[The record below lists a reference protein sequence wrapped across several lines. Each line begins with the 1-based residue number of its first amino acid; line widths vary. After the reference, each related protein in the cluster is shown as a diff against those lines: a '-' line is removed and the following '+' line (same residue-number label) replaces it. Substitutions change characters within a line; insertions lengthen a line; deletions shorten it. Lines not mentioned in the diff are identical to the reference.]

1 MKKLTV
7 FNYNSDVVRTQVDD
21 KGEPLFCLADVCKI
35 LEISD
40 PSNTVRQLREEFS
53 EGAVFNT
60 DPLKTIRIETSG
72 GAQSLIFITEPQ
84 LYFVMMRSRSNAA
97 RPFRQWVVNEV
108 LPSIRKTGK
117 YEVKKEED
125 TIEFLKKAFEDT
137 VAQIMVLN
145 KTFTVSQ
152 KPTQLSLS
160 VPGASLTLYF
170 GMPNK
175 KFYTKVT
182 PEVQSAIVELHRAGL
197 TQHGIAKELGISQAS
212 VSRFLKFFN

>member
-1 MKKLTV
+1 MTKLTV
-7 FNYNSDVVRTQVDD
+7 FNYNSDVVRTQLND
-21 KGEPLFCLADVCKI
+21 KGEPLFCLSDICKI

-40 PSNTVRQLREEFS
+40 PSNTSRQVKEEF
-53 EGAVFNT
+53 ETPVLNT
-60 DPLKTIRIETSG
+60 GVIQRETG
-72 GAQSLIFITEPQ
+72 PVEATFLTEPQ

-108 LPSIRKTGK
+108 LPSIRKIGK

-125 TIEFLKKAFEDT
+125 SIEFLKKAFEDT

-160 VPGASLTLYF
+160 VPGANLTLYF
-170 GMPNK
+170 GMPNRK
-175 KFYTKVT
+175 YYTKVT
-182 PEVQSAIVELHRAGL
+182 PEVQNAIVELHRAGL

-212 VSRFLKFFN
+212 VSRFLKYFD

>member
-1 MKKLTV
+1 MTKLTV
-7 FNYNSDVVRTQVDD
+7 FNYNSDVVRTQLND
-21 KGEPLFCLADVCKI
+21 KGEPLFCLSDICKI

-40 PSNTVRQLREEFS
+40 PSNTSRQVKEEF
-53 EGAVFNT
+53 ETPVLNT
-60 DPLKTIRIETSG
+60 GVIQRETG
-72 GAQSLIFITEPQ
+72 PVEATFLTEPQ

-108 LPSIRKTGK
+108 LPSIRKIGK

-125 TIEFLKKAFEDT
+125 SIEFLKKAFEDT

-170 GMPNK
+170 GMPNRK
-175 KFYTKVT
+175 YYTKVT
-182 PEVQSAIVELHRAGL
+182 PEVQNAIVELHRAGL

-212 VSRFLKFFN
+212 VSRFFKYFD

>member
-1 MKKLTV
+1 MTKLTV
-7 FNYNSDVVRTQVDD
+7 FNYNSDVVRTQLDD
-21 KGEPLFCLADVCKI
+21 KGEPLFCLSDICKI

-40 PSNTVRQLREEFS
+40 PSNTSRQVKEEF
-53 EGAVFNT
+53 ETPVLNT
-60 DPLKTIRIETSG
+60 GVIQRETG
-72 GAQSLIFITEPQ
+72 PVEATFLTEPQ
-84 LYFVMMRSRSNAA
+84 LYFVMMRSRSSAA

-117 YEVKKEED
+117 YEVTKEED
-125 TIEFLKKAFEDT
+125 TIGLLKKAFEDT

-170 GMPNK
+170 GMPNR

-182 PEVQSAIVELHRAGL
+182 PEVQNAIVELHRAGL

-212 VSRFLKFFN
+212 VSRFLKYFN